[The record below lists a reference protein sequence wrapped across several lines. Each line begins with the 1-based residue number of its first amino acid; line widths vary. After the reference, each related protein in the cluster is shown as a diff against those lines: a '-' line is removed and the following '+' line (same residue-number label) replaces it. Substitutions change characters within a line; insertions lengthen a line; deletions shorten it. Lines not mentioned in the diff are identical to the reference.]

1 MEQEQEQITVKA
13 VEDNTPALTPQ
24 QKESAVL
31 EKAVENGEV
40 DKQYS
45 PKEVDGVV
53 KIDLDKLKPKEDNA
67 IQESKTESSVLRN
80 EQPEV
85 GLSEVGSEVRE
96 TPENAKE
103 VKEPKKE
110 EVNKTEE
117 LDSPLEL
124 IIDEDNK
131 STKGGVDSSA
141 ESPKSPSKPEEVL
154 QEKQTQELP
163 ENVDKLV
170 KFMAET
176 GGTLEDYVN
185 LNKDIS
191 KYDNTTL
198 MREYYKNTK
207 PHLNQDDVEFL
218 LNKNFGY
225 DAEMDDP
232 SDVKA
237 KQLAFKE
244 ELFNAQNH
252 FNTSKEKYY
261 ADLKL
266 SQQKNIDPE
275 YKKAYEYY
283 NNQMQV
289 KEEGEKLQKDF
300 LNKTNKV
307 FTDDFKGFD
316 FSVGKNKY
324 RFKVDNPLKVK
335 EFQSDIKN
343 FANQFIGED
352 GSVSDAQGY
361 HKALFSGVNADKLAN
376 HFYEQGRAD
385 AIRESAKN
393 AKNIDMSPRTDNSS
407 VVNSNGQKIRVVSGN
422 DSSKLRVKWNK

>member
-1 MEQEQEQITVKA
+1 MEQEKEQVTVKA
-13 VEDNTPALTPQ
+13 VEDNTPPPTPQ
-24 QKESAVL
+24 EKEAAVL
-31 EKAVENGEV
+31 EKAVADGEV
-40 DKQYS
+40 DEKYS
-45 PKEVDGVV
+45 PKEVDGVI

-67 IQESKTESSVLRN
+67 IQERKTKEVPVGERTGDSK
-80 EQPEV
+80 EV
-85 GLSEVGSEVRE
+85 DEEVRE
-96 TPENAKE
+96 QSSEENKTVHTEEKVLETP
-103 VKEPKKE
+103 KE
-110 EVNKTEE
+110 ESN
-117 LDSPLEL
+117 DSPLEL
-124 IIDEDNK
+124 ITEETEKANK
-131 STKGGVDSSA
+131 ALKEKKSIEKDTPKKIVQEETK
-141 ESPKSPSKPEEVL
+141 
-154 QEKQTQELP
+154 QNLP

-170 KFMAET
+170 KFMEET

-198 MREYYKNTK
+198 MREYYKSTK
-207 PHLNQDDVEFL
+207 PHLNQDDIEFM

-225 DAEMDDP
+225 DAETDDP

-244 ELFNAQNH
+244 ELFNAQKH

-266 SQQKNIDPE
+266 SQQKDIAPE
-275 YKKAYEYY
+275 YKEAYEYY
-283 NNQMQV
+283 NNQKQV
-289 KEEGEKLQKDF
+289 KEEADKLQKDF
-300 LNKTNKV
+300 LNKTDKV
-307 FTDDFKGFD
+307 FSDDFKGFD

-335 EFQSDIKN
+335 EFQSDIAN
-343 FANQFIGED
+343 FANKFISED
-352 GSVSDAQGY
+352 GNVNDAQGY

-385 AIRESAKN
+385 AIRESAKQ
-393 AKNIDMSPRTDNSS
+393 AKNIDMSPRADNSS